1 MALFKV
7 ARGVAANLPK
17 KITDGYAY
25 FTTDD
30 GKFYIDAN
38 VTRTAI
44 NPTIDYTSNSG
55 NSQIKNR
62 PVQVTKTTDED
73 GDVFSVTFGNF
84 NATWFYGGG
93 AYKKYI

>member
-7 ARGVAANLPK
+7 ARGVAANLPN

-30 GKFYIDAN
+30 GKFYIDAGVN
-38 VTRTAI
+38 RTAI

-55 NSQIKNR
+55 NNQIKNR
-62 PVQVTKTTDED
+62 PVNVEKTTDSD
-73 GDVFSVTFGNF
+73 GDVYSVTFGNF
-84 NATWFYGGG
+84 NS
-93 AYKKYI
+93 

>member
-7 ARGVAANLPK
+7 SRGVAAQLPS

-30 GKFYIDAN
+30 GKFYIDAG

-44 NPTIDYTSNSG
+44 NPTVDYTSNSG
-55 NSQIKNR
+55 NNQIKNR
-62 PVQVTKTTDED
+62 PVSVTKTTDSD
-73 GDVFSVTFGNF
+73 GDVYSVTFGVF
-84 NATWFYGGG
+84 NPTS
-93 AYKKYI
+93 